1 MKKLI
6 PAFTVAFASATFLAA
21 CGSSDSG
28 SNQDAAD
35 QKLNVYTST
44 FATAAIAKEIGG
56 VDVDVK
62 MIVPPGADPHSYE
75 PTSKQLT
82 EIAQGD
88 LFLLT
93 GTTLEPYSEKIK
105 ASLKGNDVRFI
116 ETSKGIDLLEASA
129 TVHVHGETDAHD
141 EEHAHED
148 EHAEDEHTEDEH
160 SEEEHDHGKYDPHV
174 WLDPNNAKMMA
185 QSISTA
191 LAKEVPD
198 KKATFEKNLAE
209 FDTQADELDQ
219 NLQQAVADG
228 SKKELLVTHAA
239 YGYLAER
246 YGFSQLPIAGISPSD
261 EPSQKEL
268 AALVK
273 EAKLHDLKYI
283 AFEETVSPKVARV
296 IQQEIGAE
304 AITIH
309 NLESVTKE
317 QQDASYFD
325 LMNENVTTLKKALQ

>member
-6 PAFTVAFASATFLAA
+6 PALTVAFASATFLAA
-21 CGSSDSG
+21 CGSADSG

-56 VDVDVK
+56 ADVDVK

-93 GTTLEPYSEKIK
+93 GTTLEPYSEKIN

-129 TVHVHGETDAHD
+129 TVHVHGELDAHD

-148 EHAEDEHTEDEH
+148 EHAEEG
-160 SEEEHDHGKYDPHV
+160 HDHGKYDPHV
-174 WLDPNNAKMMA
+174 WLDPNNAKLMA

-198 KKATFEKNLAE
+198 KKATFEKKLAE
-209 FDTQADELDQ
+209 FNTQADELDQ

>member
-1 MKKLI
+1 MKKFI
-6 PAFTVAFASATFLAA
+6 PALTIALTGATFLTA
-21 CGSSDSG
+21 CGSSDSD
-28 SNQDAAD
+28 SNQGAAD
-35 QKLNVYTST
+35 DRLQLYTST

-56 VDVDVK
+56 SDVNVE

-82 EIAQGD
+82 AIAKGD

-129 TVHVHGETDAHD
+129 TLHD
-141 EEHAHED
+141 HEEKGHDD
-148 EHAEDEHTEDEH
+148 EHAE
-160 SEEEHDHGKYDPHV
+160 EEQDHGKYDPHV
-174 WLDPNNAKMMA
+174 WLDPNNAKLMA
-185 QSISTA
+185 ESITTA

-198 KKATFEKNLAE
+198 KKATFEKNLAA
-209 FDTQADELDQ
+209 FNKQADTLDQ
-219 NLQQAVADG
+219 NLQQAVDAG

-261 EPSQKEL
+261 EPSQKQL

-273 EAKLHDLKYI
+273 EAELHDLKYI

-309 NLESVTKE
+309 NLESVTKA